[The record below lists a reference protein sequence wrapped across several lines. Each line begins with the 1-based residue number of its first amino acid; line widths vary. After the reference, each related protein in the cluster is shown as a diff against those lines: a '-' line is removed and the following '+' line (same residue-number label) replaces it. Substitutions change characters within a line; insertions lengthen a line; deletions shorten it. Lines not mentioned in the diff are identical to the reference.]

1 MARTAAVR
9 AHKTAVAADH
19 WGMTTDRMR
28 DVLAPVM
35 LRFAREFPGFDPYP
49 FGARNHVQQLVLNI
63 LFAEPLADEFAACFA
78 GASDAELVA
87 LAESFA
93 FGNCIA
99 QRELCRVVSRPAS
112 PAADTALLTP
122 ERISP

>member
-1 MARTAAVR
+1 
-9 AHKTAVAADH
+9 
-19 WGMTTDRMR
+19 MTTDRMR